1 MLGLC
6 TKHKQ
11 HLHRDADTL
20 NKTWGRL
27 LCQGIA
33 AHKSSDHEAA
43 QLLFSQAE
51 AIATLQLDACQQQP
65 QQQSAQNHKPWHGF
79 SVVDRLVIANHN
91 LSASL
96 CAQKKTPDAEHCL
109 KKLHNLVSQ
118 LCINPLIGREL
129 RIDALAN
136 LDRSLFSLTKVLSDL
151 GLFDRIQCTIENTE
165 LTADTAARQLFH

>member
-6 TKHKQ
+6 SKHQQK
-11 HLHRDADTL
+11 LHKDSDTL
-20 NKTWGRL
+20 NKAWERL

-33 AHKSSDHEAA
+33 AHHSSNHKTA
-43 QLLFSQAE
+43 QQLFLQAD
-51 AIATLQLDACQQQP
+51 AVASLQLDACQK
-65 QQQSAQNHKPWHGF
+65 SAQNHKLWRGF
-79 SVVDRLVIANHN
+79 SVIDMLVIANHN

-109 KKLHNLVSQ
+109 KKLHNRVSQ

-136 LDRSLFSLTKVLSDL
+136 LDRSLFSLTKVLGDR
-151 GLFDRIQCTIENTE
+151 GLFDRIQQTIENTE
-165 LTADTAARQLFH
+165 LTADTAAKQLFH